1 MVVKQ
6 SPADSPAPKKPA
18 DHKEKSTK
26 KSSTKTKSSS
36 TKVRD
41 SQSAVAEQSQSES
54 KKKVRRSEQKEKSVT
69 KRSKAVSGEV
79 IVESVP
85 EQEQVDLDQATKK
98 VTRPEDEVVTYTEF
112 EFDLKEIPP
121 EGDKILIGPS
131 RLTRFEKARIT
142 GARALAVLI
151 GRSKPNIGFTRHKR
165 LHISRNCRDR
175 IQGASNIH
183 SSGPTKRVVSRYSD
197 RLDEGLI

>member
-142 GARALAVLI
+142 GARALQLSLGAPSLISVSPDIRDSISLAIAEIESKALPISIRRVL
-151 GRSKPNIGFTRHKR
+151 PN
-165 LHISRNCRDR
+165 
-175 IQGASNIH
+175 
-183 SSGPTKRVVSRYSD
+183 
-197 RLDEGLI
+197 GLYQDIPIDWMKV

>member
-6 SPADSPAPKKPA
+6 SPAESPAPKKPA

-142 GARALAVLI
+142 GARALQLSLGAPSLISVSPDIRDSISLAIAEIESKALPISIRRVL
-151 GRSKPNIGFTRHKR
+151 PN
-165 LHISRNCRDR
+165 
-175 IQGASNIH
+175 
-183 SSGPTKRVVSRYSD
+183 
-197 RLDEGLI
+197 GLYQDIPIDWMKV